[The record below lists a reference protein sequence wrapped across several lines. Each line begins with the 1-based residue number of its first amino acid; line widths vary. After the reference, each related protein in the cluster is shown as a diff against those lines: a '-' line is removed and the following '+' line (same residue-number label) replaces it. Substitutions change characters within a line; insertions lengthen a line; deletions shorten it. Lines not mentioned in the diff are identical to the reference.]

1 MLEFLA
7 ELLELNEGATP
18 SFKRDGSEIKR
29 CYRCTSGPKKGKL
42 VSDPKQCGKRKN
54 PKKVRNGRKVAREK
68 KGVRTRKTS
77 ITKRTTLSKLLK
89 RLNARLAKVHNK

>member
-1 MLEFLA
+1 MFGFLI
-7 ELLELNEGATP
+7 ELLDLNEGANP
-18 SFKRDGSEIKR
+18 SFKRTGNEIKR

-42 VSDPKQCGKRKN
+42 VADPKECGRRKN

-68 KGVRTRKTS
+68 KGVRLRKTS

-89 RLNARLAKVHNK
+89 RLNARLAKVHSK

>member
-1 MLEFLA
+1 MLEFLC
-7 ELLELNEGATP
+7 ELLELNEGAKPT
-18 SFKRDGSEIKR
+18 FKRDGTEIKR

-42 VSDPKQCGKRKN
+42 VSDPKQCGARKN

-68 KGVRTRKTS
+68 KGVRIRKTG

-89 RLNARLAKVHNK
+89 RLNARLAKVHN